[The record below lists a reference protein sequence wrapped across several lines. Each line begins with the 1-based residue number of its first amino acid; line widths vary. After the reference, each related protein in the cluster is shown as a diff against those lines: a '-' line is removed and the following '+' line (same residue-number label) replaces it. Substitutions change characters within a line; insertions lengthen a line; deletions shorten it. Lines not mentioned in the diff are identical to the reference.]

1 MPEEFN
7 PGQSLIHDLI
17 QKCKE
22 KITGQKHIAGYHCG
36 PSVPILFAALGNTCK
51 KEQMEM
57 VRETI
62 ELAWNNIQ
70 GNMIILQY
78 RNGLKKEEFIRDI
91 DENIAKLRSAPEGIF
106 KTYIMAKLF
115 VFLDCDDERFQEY
128 IDILNEN
135 IGRRFEQVQIVLVAM
150 LNEKTSDKKR
160 ESRRKL
166 SRLTRLKKE
175 DKIQGLLVLSNVL
188 RNGRILTGEA
198 ELNQYRIAA
207 DVAFLSNSYE
217 IQSGSESM
225 ISREI
230 DETLL
235 EAGTVCTAAYIR
247 LSKPSRIIART
258 ALMKMIGIHEKTED
272 EVINAPDFD
281 RSSHGFRKRLNSRK
295 DEGPFGLEKLFRE
308 EVSKCLAKNIYLE
321 DFPYFEQMNALR
333 KDGVSSLGELE
344 NIMNCETMG
353 VWKLFVE
360 LNYLNKAEEYL
371 RINRDD
377 ICRCAKQFLY
387 ENFSYREILA
397 YMEDDITRK
406 DIMKDM
412 EHIESGSG
420 FSGNPQNVDQALYM
434 LAAGK
439 TRRKFYE
446 EAGKLCREAFL
457 EYYQEAKTFC
467 GIVQTAGQ
475 LLRVGFVPN
484 AVSDYYEE
492 KVDGL
497 FNYETFRK
505 RMNIPCNTLAEYCS
519 LLEEIFDRFAQENS
533 KLFMASFEDELS
545 GRISSRNATGT
556 IILDDL
562 GFKNKKL
569 EDECRLEY
577 GEIPRGISYCIAFA
591 EAEFVKNLQENES
604 AMGKVFKT
612 SRQESVERIMLCSFS
627 CDNFAEEGEDE
638 V

>member
-1 MPEEFN
+1 MPDEFN
-7 PGQSLIHDLI
+7 PGQSKINDLI

-36 PSVPILFAALGNTCK
+36 PSMPILFVALGTACK
-51 KEQMEM
+51 KQQMDII
-57 VRETI
+57 RETI

-78 RNGLKKEEFIRDI
+78 REGLEKEGFIKDI
-91 DENIAKLRSAPEGIF
+91 DENIAQLRSVPDGIF
-106 KTYIMAKLF
+106 RTYITAKIF
-115 VFLDCDDERFQEY
+115 VFLECDDERFREY
-128 IDILNEN
+128 ADILNEN
-135 IGRRFEQVQIVLVAM
+135 IGREFEQVQIILVAM
-150 LNEKTSDKKR
+150 LNEKTVDKKR
-160 ESRRKL
+160 QSRKKL
-166 SRLTRLKKE
+166 SRLVRLKKE

-235 EAGTVCTAAYIR
+235 GSGTACTAAYIR
-247 LSKPSRIIART
+247 LSKPSRVIART
-258 ALMKMIGIHEKTED
+258 ALMTIIDIHERTEG
-272 EVINAPDFD
+272 EAIHSLDFD
-281 RSSHGFRKRLNSRK
+281 RSSHGFRKRLNGRK
-295 DEGPFGLEKLFRE
+295 DEGPFGLEQLFRE
-308 EVSKCLAKNIYLE
+308 QVSGGLAKNIYLE
-321 DFPYFEQMNALR
+321 DFPYFDQMNSLR
-333 KDGVSSLGELE
+333 KDGVSSLGALE

-353 VWKLFVE
+353 VWKLFVK

-371 RINRDD
+371 YANRDD
-377 ICRCAKQFLY
+377 ICRCAKEFLY
-387 ENFSYREILA
+387 KNFSYREVLA

-412 EHIESGSG
+412 DHIESGPA
-420 FSGNPQNVDQALYM
+420 FSGNPHNVDQALYM
-434 LAAGK
+434 LAIGK
-439 TRRKFYE
+439 ARRKFYE

-457 EYYQEAKTFC
+457 EYCHEAEDFYR
-467 GIVQTAGQ
+467 IVQNAVQ

-492 KVDGL
+492 KVNSM
-497 FNYETFRK
+497 FNYDNFRN
-505 RMNIPCNTLAEYCS
+505 RMIIPYNSLTEYCD
-519 LLEEIFDRFAQENS
+519 LLEEIFNEFAQENS
-533 KLFMASFEDELS
+533 KIFMTSFEDELS

-577 GEIPRGISYCIAFA
+577 GEIPQGIPYCIAFA
-591 EAEFVKNLQENES
+591 EAEFVKNIQDNES

-612 SRQESVERIMLCSFS
+612 SRQESVERIMLCPFS